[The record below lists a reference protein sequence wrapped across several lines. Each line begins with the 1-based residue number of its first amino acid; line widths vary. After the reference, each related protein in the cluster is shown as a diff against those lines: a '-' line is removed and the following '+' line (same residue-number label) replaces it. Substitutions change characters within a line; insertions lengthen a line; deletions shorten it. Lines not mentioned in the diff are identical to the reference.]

1 MNLPIAFDL
10 GLKSAIDFAAGF
22 GENVAMEP
30 IVEIWPDRQ
39 ELIERAREV
48 VIDRIDRAI
57 RRSGHC
63 TIALA
68 GGGTPQ
74 PLYEALATADLD
86 WSKLFVLWGDERY
99 VPPTDSASNQRMARL
114 AWLDRVPIPAA
125 NCCPMPTDSNDPAAD
140 AARHEQDLRSLFQ
153 SLNGEKGDAT
163 SSEATAG
170 GAADLPAIDIVLL
183 GLGDD
188 GHTASLF
195 PQTAALEVRDRWVTV
210 GNRGAEPRLTLTVPL
225 LNQARCILFLVAGE
239 SKQPAIAQVFA
250 PCDDPTLGA
259 LLDRSYPARLIRP
272 VEGELWWLFD
282 QAAGERLEF

>member
-1 MNLPIAFDL
+1 
-10 GLKSAIDFAAGF
+10 
-22 GENVAMEP
+22 MEP
-30 IVEIWPDRQ
+30 IVEIWPDRR
-39 ELIERAREV
+39 ELIERAQEV

-57 RRSGHC
+57 RHSGHC

-68 GGGTPQ
+68 GGSTPQ

-99 VPPTDSASNQRMARL
+99 VPPTDPASNQRMARL
-114 AWLDRVPIPAA
+114 AWLDRIPIPAA
-125 NCCPMPTDSNDPAAD
+125 NCCPIPTDSNDPAVD
-140 AARHEQDLRSLFQ
+140 AAHYEQALRSLFQ
-153 SLNGEKGDAT
+153 SLGTGD
-163 SSEATAG
+163 
-170 GAADLPAIDIVLL
+170 GAASNSEFPAIDLVLL

-210 GNRGAEPRLTLTVPL
+210 GNRGDEPRLTLTVPL
-225 LNQARCILFLVAGE
+225 LNQARCAMFLVAGE

-259 LLDRSYPARLIRP
+259 MLDRTYPARLIRP